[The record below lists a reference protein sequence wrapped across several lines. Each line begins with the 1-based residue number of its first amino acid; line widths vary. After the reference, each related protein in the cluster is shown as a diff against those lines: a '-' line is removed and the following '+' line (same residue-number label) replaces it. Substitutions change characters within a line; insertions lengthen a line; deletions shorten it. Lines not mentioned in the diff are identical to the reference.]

1 MLPRWLP
8 PRAVRGGLLS
18 RRALLATAGPL
29 LLVHAVAP
37 PWPAFA
43 APGDGGRRQSLR
55 YQIEVAGVQVGAVDV
70 TTEAGDEAVDAR
82 VRWRV
87 DGLLGLLDREKG
99 RMEARGRVD
108 GDGRV
113 VPASFAS
120 LFEKPDR
127 KREVSIRYGRD
138 GDIRE
143 LELTRD
149 GRSRESEVPERL
161 RDATVDTIT
170 AFWRL
175 REWLAAGGGR
185 DEDGDGGAEE
195 RVAVFDGRRRYDLLA
210 RRLGRETAELDGR
223 GEVRAERVELTLVP
237 RSGFDDGDKVFGSR
251 LDPDE
256 PWAELLVAVGER
268 DGAVP
273 ISLAGRGRMKW
284 RITLDGEREGE

>member
-1 MLPRWLP
+1 
-8 PRAVRGGLLS
+8 AVRGGLLS

-29 LLVHAVAP
+29 LLVLAATP
-37 PWPAFA
+37 SWPAFA
-43 APGDGGRRQSLR
+43 APGGARRQSLR
-55 YQIEVAGVQVGAVDV
+55 YQIEVAGVLVGGVDF
-70 TTEAGDEAVDAR
+70 TAEAGDEAVDAR

-175 REWLAAGGGR
+175 REWLDASGGR
-185 DEDGDGGAEE
+185 DEDGDGGAE
-195 RVAVFDGRRRYDLLA
+195 
-210 RRLGRETAELDGR
+210 
-223 GEVRAERVELTLVP
+223 ERVELTLVP

-284 RITLDGEREGE
+284 RITLDGEGE